1 MLGIIGAIIV
11 AFLSLFIPGLLFSL
25 ALFKGT
31 DLSKFEVVTIGFIFG
46 LIATPTLT
54 WLESYVD
61 SYVHAFSFSL
71 TLFEANAVL
80 LSIIGI
86 LLCIYE
92 GVFSLNGLR
101 GRRNKATT
109 EAQPEPVSAG
119 KEYAQM
125 LDEQRAQIK
134 NMGSAQEMINVHV
147 REEQELLAKQQSE
160 FSLVNLTDE
169 EKAKVEE
176 LHKKAYEDLAK
187 KHFEE
192 ERKYVHNE
200 KEDKSDIAH
209 EKSKVNIKQAAVT
222 NWYWIALLVLML
234 VAFGTRIA
242 NIAVSPTYF
251 EFDPYFD
258 MIDAEYVITF
268 GHQLLLDPSAWPVVI
283 GGTNHRIQ
291 PLIPYMEAYWYDL
304 ANVMKFHYTTFSTS
318 LMSYVSSFYPPI
330 TAALLV
336 FVIFMLLYHEYGKH
350 IAIIGASLTAMMP
363 VLITTFIA
371 GEQLLEPWG
380 IFSLFFFFAA
390 YLLAV
395 KDPHNVRYAI
405 LAGVAFASTFLG
417 AHYYTVDAGVLAIY
431 ILVQGVISVLRKE
444 ETRGFYK
451 MNIIVIAIIAVF
463 YLLYAPYS
471 ATLTGRI
478 PSILHIPI
486 IISLPLFALVLV
498 ALFEYIPKLAEKY
511 RIAGIKASFS
521 TYILWMVVL
530 LIIIFALI
538 FATPIGKPLRAYVN
552 LSERF
557 TTPATPL
564 FMTVQEFEP
573 TGMLFNFGSAGFGA
587 LGYTLSFTNAA
598 GTTTSIPIAVLLI
611 AGIATILILISVFY
625 RNSKSGIFYLA
636 IAFPLMF
643 AGFSEVKY
651 LPHFGVAEI
660 MLLGIIMGELMFL
673 AQNHYRLKT
682 DDSRTDSILSTTFKE
697 HKTMFHFVIILGLF
711 FVFGRAILLVLLV
724 YFLVYLY
731 IYKKERGRYI
741 NYMLAITILLAIASL
756 ASAQFAIGE
765 SSPLLQVF
773 AASYN
778 YAAHGASACTAI
790 ANNGNSVGYD
800 MFCNQVPAYWISAA
814 AWMRSNVGPYA
825 PRILAWWDY
834 GDWINWFG
842 NSNAVIRGDNAVDSE
857 DYATAANLVLGPSYN
872 YTPSALANFMNTNQ
886 TKYLLV
892 DQGLIQ
898 KWQALDFLAC
908 IHINATSEAYAKA
921 QGALQTPPVP
931 YVLGTSQCEISHDPE
946 FALVPLAALVPTNS
960 SQNINYYCSISN
972 ATATYAKSYLVIGNS
987 LSNQTACVNIKPNSK
1002 GVLNVYSGNGTKI
1015 NAVIQSSDY
1024 EGIVNVQGIQFV
1036 EYLMVYVPGA
1046 NGTVQNAPSLFYNSN
1061 FYRAYVLGNLPG
1073 FTQVYPAN
1081 ATGINFVNGTYP
1093 IRIFAL
1099 DNFTGSL
1106 PQVPQKPS
1114 WVHNNYT
1121 MP

>member
-1 MLGIIGAIIV
+1 MLGITSAIVI

-25 ALFKGT
+25 ALFKDT
-31 DLSKFEVVTIGFIFG
+31 KLSKFEMVVMGFIFG

-54 WLESYVD
+54 WLEGYID
-61 SYVHAFSFSL
+61 SYIHAFSFSL
-71 TLFEANAVL
+71 ALFELNAVL
-80 LSIIGI
+80 LSIVGL
-86 LLCIYE
+86 LLCYYE
-92 GVFSLNGLR
+92 GVFTFGFALR
-101 GRRNKATT
+101 RKPPMTSEPAAPSK
-109 EAQPEPVSAG
+109 EAQSYRQQLSEIREQLKNVADAQDLIG
-119 KEYAQM
+119 KHA
-125 LDEQRAQIK
+125 
-134 NMGSAQEMINVHV
+134 
-147 REEQELLAKQQSE
+147 REEQELEAKQQSE
-160 FSLVNLTDE
+160 LSIMNLTE
-169 EKAKVEE
+169 SEKAQIAV
-176 LHKKAYEDLAK
+176 LHSKAYEELAK
-187 KHFEE
+187 AHAEE
-192 ERKYVHNE
+192 ERAF
-200 KEDKSDIAH
+200 IR
-209 EKSKVNIKQAAVT
+209 NIEAEREKQAYKSGRSAKQVLVS
-222 NWYWIALLVLML
+222 NWYWILLLALML
-234 VAFGTRIA
+234 AAFGTRIA

-258 MIDAEYVITF
+258 MIDAEYIITF
-268 GHQLLLDPSAWPVVI
+268 GHQLLLDPSAWPVVLN
-283 GGTNHRIQ
+283 GTNHRIQ
-291 PLIPYMEAYWYDL
+291 PLVPYLEAYWYDL

-318 LMSYVSSFYPPI
+318 LMSYVSSIYPPI

-336 FVIFMLLYHEYGKH
+336 FVMFMLLYHEYGRH
-350 IAIIGASLTAMMP
+350 IALVGAALAAMMP

-395 KDPHNVRYAI
+395 KEPNNMRYAI
-405 LAGVAFASTFLG
+405 LAGIAFASTFLG

-431 ILVQGVISVLRKE
+431 ILIQGVISVLRKD
-444 ETRGFYK
+444 ETKSFYK

-478 PSILHIPI
+478 PGLLHIPI
-486 IISLPLFALVLV
+486 IISLPLFSLLFV
-498 ALFEYIPKLAEKY
+498 AILEYAPKLAERYK
-511 RIAGIKASFS
+511 IAGIRASFGM
-521 TYILWMVVL
+521 YALWLLVL
-530 LIIIFALI
+530 LSVLLVLL

-552 LSERF
+552 LSTRF

-587 LGYTLSFTNAA
+587 LGYTISFANSSTGVTTN
-598 GTTTSIPIAVLLI
+598 IPIVVWLI
-611 AGIATILILISVFY
+611 AGIATVLILISVFY
-625 RNSKSGIFYLA
+625 RKSKSGIFYLA
-636 IAFPLMF
+636 IALPLMF

-673 AQNHYRLKT
+673 AQNHYKLRV
-682 DDSRTDSILSTTFKE
+682 DDAHEDNLLESTYKE
-697 HKTMFHFVIILGLF
+697 HKTMFHFVMILGLF
-711 FVFGRAILLVLLV
+711 FIFGMAAMSLLLI

-741 NYMLAITILLAIASL
+741 NYMIATTLLLVIISFAS
-756 ASAQFAIGE
+756 SQFVLGE
-765 SSPLLQVF
+765 STPLLQVF

-778 YAAHGASACTAI
+778 YAMHGASVCQTI
-790 ANNGNSVGYD
+790 LNNGNSVGYD
-800 MFCNQVPAYWISAA
+800 MFCNQVPKYWITAA
-814 AWMRSNVGPYA
+814 QWMRENVGPYA
-825 PRILAWWDY
+825 PRILSWWDY

-872 YTPSALANFMNTNQ
+872 YTPKALASFMNTNQ

-892 DQGLIQ
+892 DEGLIQ

-908 IHINATSEAYAKA
+908 IHINATSEAFAKA

-931 YVLGTSQCEISHDPE
+931 YVLGTSQCEIVHDPE

-960 SQNINYYCSISN
+960 SQNINYYCPISN
-972 ATATYAKSYLVIGNS
+972 ATTTYAKAYLVIGNS
-987 LSNQTACVNIKPNSK
+987 LSNQTACVDVKPSSS
-1002 GVLNVYSGNGTKI
+1002 GVLSVYNASGVKL
-1015 NAVIQSSDY
+1015 NAIIQSSYY
-1024 EGIVNVQGIQFV
+1024 EGVINIQGIPFV
-1036 EYLMVYVPGA
+1036 EYLMIYLPGA
-1046 NGTVQNAPSLFYNSN
+1046 NGTVSNPPSLFYNSN
-1061 FYRAYVLGNLPG
+1061 FYRAFVLGNLPG
-1073 FTQVYPAN
+1073 FTPVYPAN

-1099 DNFTGSL
+1099 NNFTGSL

>member
-842 NSNAVIRGDNAVDSE
+842 NSNAVLRGDNAIALL
-857 DYATAANLVLGPSYN
+857 DYRTAARYVLGASDGYGPSN
-872 YTPSALANFMNTNQ
+872 LASFMNNVTDAKYVLFDNQ
-886 TKYLLV
+886 LTA
-892 DQGLIQ
+892 
-898 KWQALDFLAC
+898 KWQALDFLGC
-908 IHINATSEAYAKA
+908 VGTNQTSKA
-921 QGALQTPPVP
+921 FAVAAGQSVGQP
-931 YVLGTSQCEISHDPE
+931 YLLGTSTCELNHDPTYL
-946 FALVPLAALVPTNS
+946 LVPLSTS
-960 SQNINYYCSISN
+960 SVSDYCQLSGN
-972 ATATYAKSYLVIGNS
+972 ATALRTLVLAGNRI
-987 LSNQTACVNIKPNSK
+987 LNQTYCAPTNF
-1002 GVLNVYSGNGTKI
+1002 SGNAARLLTTNGTKTNI
-1015 NAVIQSSDY
+1015 LLVPNNQFYAGVNNVSGQQFLTFIALYEPNAANSTVTDAPTEFYQSNY
-1024 EGIVNVQGIQFV
+1024 YNAF
-1036 EYLMVYVPGA
+1036 YLGH
-1046 NGTVQNAPSLFYNSN
+1046 
-1061 FYRAYVLGNLPG
+1061 LPG
-1073 FTQVYPAN
+1073 FKMVYPSN
-1081 ATGINFVNGTYP
+1081 FTGMNYVNGTWPVVIY
-1093 IRIFAL
+1093 AL
-1099 DNFTGSL
+1099 DNYTGPL
-1106 PQVPQKPS
+1106 PKVQAKDP
-1114 WVHNNYT
+1114 WVTNNYT
-1121 MP
+1121 MPG